1 VSLGRPFSVLWSAN
15 ALSNLSDGLAFVTMP
30 LFAAALTDDPRWV
43 AGLATV
49 YAVVRLV
56 VALPVGVYVDRL
68 DRRSLI
74 VAANIL
80 RGLALLGLAV
90 AVQLGAASLVV
101 LYAVMAVVGTLES
114 FADNATVAMLPSLVR
129 RANLDK
135 ANARVS
141 SAQLVADEFV
151 GPPLGG
157 LLFAVAVAAPVY
169 AMGGLWAAAGI
180 IALALPRTPNR
191 SEPPGDVTIR
201 RHASIYREAR
211 EGVVWLSRHR
221 IVGSLAL
228 IGGLASIG
236 YMLPFSV
243 LVLFARDR
251 LGLNGLGYGAL
262 LAFSALGG
270 LLGTFV
276 APAARARF
284 GYRWTTTASL
294 AIGAISLAGLYLAR
308 EPILAGVML
317 ALYIF
322 HAIVWGICATSLR
335 QRLIPGAILG
345 RVGAA
350 SRVLGLIGLVVG
362 SALGG
367 VLAVSDIAAPTLAG
381 ALVFAICALIA
392 FWALPKSA
400 TLDDHA
406 AADD

>member
-1 VSLGRPFSVLWSAN
+1 MSLGRPFSVLWSAN

-30 LFAAALTDDPRWV
+30 LLAAAITDDPRWV

-49 YAVVRLV
+49 YALVRLV

-74 VAANIL
+74 VAANML
-80 RGLALLGLAV
+80 RGVALLGLAV
-90 AVQLGAASLVV
+90 TVQLGAASLVV
-101 LYAVMAVVGTLES
+101 LYAVMAIVGTLES
-114 FADNATVAMLPSLVR
+114 FADNAAVAMLPSLVR
-129 RANLDK
+129 RANLDR

-180 IALALPRTPNR
+180 IALALPRALNR
-191 SEPPGDVTIR
+191 SEPPGDITIPR
-201 RHASIYREAR
+201 RASIYREAR
-211 EGVVWLSRHR
+211 EGVVWLSHHR

-243 LVLFARDR
+243 LVLFAEDR
-251 LGLNGLGYGAL
+251 LGLNGPGYGAL

-276 APAARARF
+276 APGARIRF
-284 GYRWTTTASL
+284 GYRWTITASL
-294 AIGAISLAGLYLAR
+294 TIGASSLAGLYLAS
-308 EPILAGVML
+308 EPILAGAML

-322 HAIVWGICATSLR
+322 HAVVWGICATSLR
-335 QRLIPGAILG
+335 QRLIPGVILG

-362 SALGG
+362 STLGG
-367 VLAVSDIAAPTLAG
+367 VLAVSDIATPTLAG

-392 FWALPKSA
+392 FWALPKKA
-400 TLDDHA
+400 TLDDH
-406 AADD
+406 